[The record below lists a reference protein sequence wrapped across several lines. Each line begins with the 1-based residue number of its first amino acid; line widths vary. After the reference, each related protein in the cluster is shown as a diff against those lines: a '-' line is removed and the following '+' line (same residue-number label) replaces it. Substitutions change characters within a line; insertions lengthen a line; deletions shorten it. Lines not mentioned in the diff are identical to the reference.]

1 MSDVTR
7 SMDATSGEAVARV
20 AARRAAFPN
29 GLWGIYLLIA
39 TEAALFGCLIA
50 TYYYLEFRS
59 SHWPLGGIEP
69 PDVAVPLILAG
80 TLAVTSVP
88 MLGASLAAQ
97 AGRARAAWALI
108 FVALVVQSGYFAYEM
123 HSFRSDLS
131 DFRPEDNAYG
141 SIYYTLLGA
150 DHAHVFIGMLLNVWL
165 LARLLGGLTNYR
177 VIGVR
182 AISWYWHFANVM
194 TLLVAGTLLSAS
206 L

>member
-7 SMDATSGEAVARV
+7 SMEATSGSAAARV

-39 TEAALFGCLIA
+39 TEGALFGCLIA
-50 TYYYLEFRS
+50 TYFYLRFQS
-59 SHWPLGGIEP
+59 TDWPLGGIEP
-69 PDVAVPLILAG
+69 PDVTVPLILAG
-80 TLAVTSVP
+80 ALALTSIP

-97 AGRARAAWALI
+97 AGRARAAWVFI

-182 AISWYWHFANVM
+182 AISWYWHFANLM
-194 TLLVAGTLLSAS
+194 TLFVVGTLLSAS
-206 L
+206 A

>member
-123 HSFRSDLS
+123 YSFRSDLS

>member
-150 DHAHVFIGMLLNVWL
+150 DHAHVVIGMLLNVWL